1 MITELKCREREKE
14 DSKITRLCSM
24 CDYPVR
30 SKIWRGRRVGGGE
43 GEKEKDIK
51 VHTEMDKY
59 LILFLPLE
67 CKCWRTET

>member
-1 MITELKCREREKE
+1 M
-14 DSKITRLCSM
+14 
-24 CDYPVR
+24 
-30 SKIWRGRRVGGGE
+30 GGGE